1 MYIAVIISYTE
12 VHLLLIFFF
21 IYMEIF
27 YCIFENLDELYWQY
41 VYVNQKFVIAIIYGN
56 LCLEISIK
64 GDHSLFLEPL

>member
-1 MYIAVIISYTE
+1 
-12 VHLLLIFFF
+12 
-21 IYMEIF
+21 MEIF

>member
-1 MYIAVIISYTE
+1 
-12 VHLLLIFFF
+12 
-21 IYMEIF
+21 MEIF

-64 GDHSLFLEPL
+64 GDHSVFGTTLKCHLP